1 MCGCARVLTARFH
14 PTHRF
19 EASDDDI
26 RRAYRRM
33 VLQHHPDKRKAKG
46 EEVITDDDYFTC
58 ITKAYEI
65 LGRLSENRNRARC
78 NKHICVHI

>member
-1 MCGCARVLTARFH
+1 MRVYLCECTCINCAFF
-14 PTHRF
+14 THRY

-33 VLQHHPDKRKAKG
+33 VLLHHPDKRKAKG

-65 LGRLSENRNRARC
+65 LGR
-78 NKHICVHI
+78 